1 MPLLTVTRPGLWGA
15 PLLFLAAGWGGQ
27 LVGIQGDAAWVLG
40 VGIWMLGWWIT
51 EAVPIAVTSL
61 LPIVLLPLT
70 GVMPIA
76 EATAPYGSH
85 FVFLFLGGFLLAIS
99 LEKWELHRRLALA
112 VLDKAG
118 TSARRLVGAVM
129 LTTALL
135 SMWISNT
142 ATALMMLP
150 IALSILSHWPGVQR
164 GFAQAML
171 LGTAYAA
178 NIGGMATLIGTPP
191 NVAMAGI
198 LSETH
203 GVEIPFLDYM
213 VVAVPFAGV
222 MLFSVY
228 WLLTRVYFKLPAE
241 AALHPGGT
249 DWIREARQALG
260 PWSAA
265 QKRVAW
271 VFGLTAGAWIFRDG
285 LVWLTGWDWSDTG
298 IAVLSGVMLFLI
310 PVGETERREA
320 GGESDGWGYGGA
332 RRTLLQWSDA
342 EKLPWDILLLFG
354 GGLALAE
361 AMGQVGWV
369 ESLAQLISNGT
380 SGPWWWVLLV
390 LITLALFLTEGMSN
404 LALTVV
410 MVPVVAALAVEWGLH
425 PALFAVP
432 IALASSCAF
441 MLPMATPPNA
451 IVFGSR
457 QIAMR
462 EMMWV
467 GLGLNLLCIALVFV
481 LSVWVLPGWCE
492 QLGAT
497 P

>member
-1 MPLLTVTRPGLWGA
+1 MPFLTAFRPGLWGG

-27 LVGIQGDAAWVLG
+27 LVGLQGDAAWVLG
-40 VGIWMLGWWIT
+40 VGIWMLVWWIS

-70 GVMPIA
+70 GVMPVA
-76 EATAPYGSH
+76 EVTAPYGSH

-150 IALSILSHWPGVQR
+150 IALSILSHWPGDQR

-198 LSETH
+198 LSEAH

-213 VVAVPFAGV
+213 LVAVPFSGLL
-222 MLFSVY
+222 LFCTY
-228 WLLTRVYFKLPAE
+228 GLLTRVYFKLPAG
-241 AALHPGGT
+241 AVVHPGGT
-249 DWIREARQALG
+249 DWIRVARRELG

-285 LVWLTGWDWSDTG
+285 LVGLTGWDWSDTG
-298 IAVLSGVMLFLI
+298 IAVLSGVLLFLI
-310 PVGETERREA
+310 PT
-320 GGESDGWGYGGA
+320 GESEGLGEGGG
-332 RRTLLQWSDA
+332 RRTLLSWSDA

-369 ESLAQLISNGT
+369 ESLAHLISDGT

-432 IALASSCAF
+432 IALSSSCAF

-457 QIAMR
+457 QIAIR

-467 GLGLNLLCIALVFV
+467 GLGLNLLCIVLVFV